1 LWRTRIESLSWDPVT
16 KKPFIERFS
25 HGGACLAT
33 LIIVESP
40 AKAQTIKGFLGKN
53 YNVKASLGHVRDLP
67 RSRFGID
74 LENNF
79 EPHYITIRG
88 KGPVLKELRDAAKK
102 ADRVL
107 LATDPDREGEAIAWH
122 LASALKVEEDQC
134 RIDFR
139 EITKEAVRQSIKKP
153 RAIEQPLVD
162 AQQARRVVDRLVG
175 YQLSPLLWAKVK
187 PGLSAGRVQSVAVK
201 LIVDRE
207 REIEAFIEEEYW
219 SVTALLHTNG
229 GEAFE
234 AKLHRKSGKKVELP
248 NEEAARQVEK
258 DVTGQAWT
266 VSDVTKKERRRHPAP
281 PFTTSTLQQEA
292 ARKLGFAAKK
302 TMRLAQQLYEGLP
315 MGKLGTLGL
324 ITYMRTDATRVSNEA
339 VTEVRGFIKETHGS
353 SYVPSKPRQYASKKG
368 AQEAH
373 EAIRPTSALRTPA
386 EVKQYLSRDQLR
398 LYTLIWE
405 RFVASQMS
413 SAVFDAM
420 TVDLKVQDYLFR
432 ATGSQLKF
440 PGFLKIYQEGSD
452 SNARKEDDKDRLL
465 PDLQVDEQVLLQKLD
480 LAQHFTQPP
489 ARFTEAMLVK
499 TLEEE
504 GIGRPS
510 TYAPI
515 IDTIVARG
523 YVFREEKRF
532 RPTELGV
539 IVTDLLAESFPKLL
553 DVKFT
558 ASLEEE
564 LDGIEEGDTVWQ
576 DVIGEFYGAFAE
588 DLKKAHEELERIE
601 IKDEVSDVLCDKCGR
616 NMVYKLGRFGKFLAC
631 PGYPEC
637 QNTKPILDEIGIEC
651 SLCKREGREGGQL
664 VRRRSR
670 RGRFFYGC
678 SNYPDCT
685 YTSWQLPVAE
695 LCPHCGMNLTV
706 RKEGA
711 EPQCSNKECSGGD
724 GK

>member
-1 LWRTRIESLSWDPVT
+1 M
-16 KKPFIERFS
+16 
-25 HGGACLAT
+25 AT

-67 RSRFGID
+67 RSKFGID
-74 LENNF
+74 VENNF

-88 KGPVLKELRDAAKK
+88 KGPILQELRDAAKK

-122 LASALKVEEDQC
+122 LATALKVDEKKC

-139 EITKEAVRQSIKKP
+139 EITKDAVRQSIKQP
-153 RAIEQPLVD
+153 RSIGQAVVD
-162 AQQARRVVDRLVG
+162 AQQARRVVDRIVG
-175 YQLSPLLWAKVK
+175 YELSPLLWAKVK

-207 REIEAFIEEEYW
+207 RDIEAFQEEEYW
-219 SVTALLHTNG
+219 SVIATLTTQED
-229 GEAFE
+229 EAFE
-234 AKLHRKSGKKVELP
+234 AKLHHRAGKKLNLP
-248 NEEAARQVEK
+248 NEESANQVAR
-258 DVTGQAWT
+258 DVTGLDWK
-266 VSDVTKKERRRHPAP
+266 VSRVTKKERRRNPAP

-292 ARKLGFAAKK
+292 ARKLGFPAKK

-339 VTEVRGFIKETHGS
+339 ITEVRAYIKETQGA
-353 SYVPSKPRQYASKKG
+353 SYVPEKPRQYASKKG

-373 EAIRPTSALRTPA
+373 EAIRPTSTIRTPS
-386 EVKQYLSRDQLR
+386 EIKQFLSRDQLR
-398 LYTLIWE
+398 LYRLIWE

-420 TVDLKVQDYLFR
+420 SVDVKVEDYLFR

-440 PGFLKIYQEGSD
+440 AGFLKIYQEGSD
-452 SNARKEDDKDRLL
+452 SDSKEDDSKDRLL
-465 PDLQVDEQVLLQKLD
+465 PELKVDELVLLQKLD
-480 LAQHFTQPP
+480 LLQHFTQPP
-489 ARFTEAMLVK
+489 PRFTEAMLVK

-515 IDTIVARG
+515 IDTIGARG
-523 YVFREEKRF
+523 YVQREEKRF
-532 RPTELGV
+532 RPTELGI
-539 IVTDLLAESFPKLL
+539 IVTDLLAESFPRLL

-558 ASLEEE
+558 AGLEEE
-564 LDGIEEGDTVWQ
+564 LDGIEEGNMVWQ
-576 DVIGEFYGAFAE
+576 EVIGEFYGPFAE
-588 DLKKAHEELERIE
+588 DLKKAYDELERIE
-601 IKDEVSDVLCDKCGR
+601 VQDEVSDVLCEKCGS
-616 NMVYKLGRFGKFLAC
+616 NMVYKLGRYGKFLAC

-637 QNTKPILDEIGIEC
+637 KNTKPILDEIGIEC
-651 SLCKREGREGGQL
+651 SLCKDQGREGGQL

-670 RGRFFYGC
+670 QGRYFYGC
-678 SNYPDCT
+678 SNYPDCN
-685 YTSWQLPVAE
+685 YTSWQRPVAE
-695 LCPHCGMNLTV
+695 LCPYCGKNLTV

-711 EPQCSNKECSGGD
+711 DPRCSNKECPGGD
-724 GK
+724 NK

>member
-1 LWRTRIESLSWDPVT
+1 M
-16 KKPFIERFS
+16 

-67 RSRFGID
+67 RSKFGID
-74 LENNF
+74 VEANF

-88 KGPVLKELRDAAKK
+88 KGPVLKELREAAKK
-102 ADRVL
+102 ADRIL

-122 LASALKVEEDQC
+122 LATALKIDEEKC

-139 EITKEAVRQSIKKP
+139 EITKDAVRQSIKKP
-153 RAIEQPLVD
+153 RSIAQPVVD
-162 AQQARRVVDRLVG
+162 AQQARRVVDRIVG
-175 YQLSPLLWAKVK
+175 YELSPLLWAKVK

-207 REIEAFIEEEYW
+207 REIEAFVEEEYW
-219 SVTALLHTNG
+219 SVTAMLHT
-229 GEAFE
+229 EQKEEFE
-234 AKLHRKSGKKVELP
+234 AKLHRKGGKKLELP
-248 NEEAARQVEK
+248 NEEAAKQVEK
-258 DVTGQAWT
+258 DVTGQTWRVT
-266 VSDVTKKERRRHPAP
+266 DVTKKERRRHPAP

-292 ARKLGFAAKK
+292 ARKLGYPAKK

-324 ITYMRTDATRVSNEA
+324 ITYMRTDATRVADEA
-339 VTEVRGFIKETHGS
+339 VAEVRSYIKETYGS
-353 SYVPSKPRQYASKKG
+353 TYVPGKPRQYAAKKG

-373 EAIRPTSALRTPA
+373 EAVRPTSTLRIPS
-386 EVKQYLSRDQLR
+386 EIKQYLSRDQLR

-420 TVDLKVQDYLFR
+420 SVDLSVQDYLFR

-440 PGFLKIYQEGSD
+440 PGFLKIYHEGSD
-452 SNARKEDDKDRLL
+452 SSSQTDDSKDRLL
-465 PDLQVDEQVLLQKLD
+465 PDLKVDEHVLLQRLD
-480 LAQHFTQPP
+480 LLQHFTQPP
-489 ARFTEAMLVK
+489 PRFSEAMLVK

-515 IDTIVARG
+515 IDTIAARA
-523 YVFREEKRF
+523 YVYREEKRF
-532 RPTELGV
+532 RPTELGI
-539 IVTDLLAESFPKLL
+539 IVTDLLAESFPRLL
-553 DVKFT
+553 DLKFT
-558 ASLEEE
+558 AVLEEE
-564 LDGIEEGDTVWQ
+564 LDNIEEGQMVWQ
-576 DVIGEFYGAFAE
+576 DVIGEFYKPFAE
-588 DLKKAHEELERIE
+588 DLKKAHAELERIE
-601 IKDEVSDVLCDKCGR
+601 IQDEVSDVLCEKCGR
-616 NMVYKLGRFGKFLAC
+616 NMVYKLGRYGKFLAC

-637 QNTKPILDEIGIEC
+637 KNTKPILDEIGIEC
-651 SLCKREGREGGQL
+651 SQCKKEGREAGQL

-670 RGRFFYGC
+670 RGRYFYGC

-685 YTSWQLPVAE
+685 YTSWQRPVAE
-695 LCPHCGMNLTV
+695 LCPYCGKNLTV

-711 EPQCSNKECSGGD
+711 DPMCSNKECSGGD

>member
-1 LWRTRIESLSWDPVT
+1 M
-16 KKPFIERFS
+16 
-25 HGGACLAT
+25 AT

-40 AKAQTIKGFLGKN
+40 AKALTIKGFLGKN

-67 RSRFGID
+67 RSKFGID
-74 LENNF
+74 VENNF

-88 KGPVLKELRDAAKK
+88 KGPVLKELREAAKK

-122 LASALKVEEDQC
+122 LASALKVNEDKC

-139 EITKEAVRQSIKKP
+139 EITKDAVRQSIKKP
-153 RAIEQPLVD
+153 RSIAQPLVD
-162 AQQARRVVDRLVG
+162 AQQARRVVDRIVG
-175 YQLSPLLWAKVK
+175 YELSPLLWAKVK

-207 REIEAFIEEEYW
+207 REIEAFVEDEYW
-219 SVTALLHTNG
+219 SVTATLQTG
-229 GEAFE
+229 RGEEFE
-234 AKLHRKSGKKVELP
+234 AKLHSKAGKKLELP
-248 NEEAARQVEK
+248 NEDAAKQVER
-258 DVTGQAWT
+258 DVTGQTWNVT
-266 VSDVTKKERRRHPAP
+266 DVTKKERRRHPAP
-281 PFTTSTLQQEA
+281 PFTTSTMQQEA
-292 ARKLGFAAKK
+292 ARKLGFPAKK

-324 ITYMRTDATRVSNEA
+324 ITYMRTDATRISSEA
-339 VTEVRGFIKETHGS
+339 VEEVRSYIQETHGPT
-353 SYVPSKPRQYASKKG
+353 YVPGKPRQYASKKG

-373 EAIRPTSALRTPA
+373 EAIRPTSAIRTPS
-386 EVKQYLSRDQLR
+386 EIKQYLSRDQMR
-398 LYTLIWE
+398 LYKLIWE

-420 TVDLKVQDYLFR
+420 SVDLSVQDYLFR

-452 SNARKEDDKDRLL
+452 SSSQKDDSKDLLL
-465 PDLQVDEQVLLQKLD
+465 PDLKVDEHVLLQRLD
-480 LAQHFTQPP
+480 LVQHFTQPP

-523 YVFREEKRF
+523 YVYREEKRF

-539 IVTDLLAESFPKLL
+539 IVTDLLAESFPRLL
-553 DVKFT
+553 DLKFT
-558 ASLEEE
+558 AGLEEE
-564 LDGIEEGDTVWQ
+564 LDGIEEGHMVWQ
-576 DVIGEFYGAFAE
+576 DVIGAFYGPFAE
-588 DLKKAHEELERIE
+588 DLKKAHDELERIE
-601 IKDEVSDVLCDKCGR
+601 IQDEVSDVLCEKCGR
-616 NMVYKLGRFGKFLAC
+616 NMVYKLGRYGKFLAC

-637 QNTKPILDEIGIEC
+637 KNTKAILDEIGIEC
-651 SLCKREGREGGQL
+651 SLCKEEGREGGQL

-670 RGRFFYGC
+670 RGRYFYGC

-685 YTSWQLPVAE
+685 YTSWQRPVSE
-695 LCPHCGMNLTV
+695 LCPHCGKNLTV

-711 EPQCSNKECSGGD
+711 DPMCSNKECPGGD
-724 GK
+724 EK